1 MNRLI
6 PILAILIAAACG
18 APQATM
24 TGGGFRV
31 SGPYAHENLA
41 VYLVH
46 SDIQETREFIT
57 LDEGLKSGTVKVSEK
72 GEEQVSELL
81 LENGG
86 DVALFVQEGDRVK
99 GGKQDRIVG
108 LSFVV
113 PPRSGPRPIPS
124 FCVERGRW
132 EGSAKGFQEGSNG
145 GLASKEVRAA
155 AKVSGNQQEV
165 WKEVDAINGVAPD
178 RLGNTVKSTS
188 LNETADSPE
197 ARKAVEPFMASLAS
211 ILAKHPDAV
220 GVAFA
225 LNGTIEEVNVYPGH
239 KLVAKLYP
247 RLLES
252 YALSAVLNRKPGTA
266 PTAADVTAFMKEG
279 TEKKRQS
286 QEAVGNKVTL
296 CDYEKQVRCQTEFG
310 GAVVH
315 SQWMRMAEGAGI
327 QSAGQQTEQRQQIEQ
342 NGPPRR

>member
-1 MNRLI
+1 MNRVLST
-6 PILAILIAAACG
+6 LVLLAAACG

-46 SDIQETREFIT
+46 SDIQESRDFIT
-57 LDEGLKSGTVKVSEK
+57 LDEGLKSGAVKVTEK
-72 GEEQVSELL
+72 GQEQVSELL

-113 PPRSGPRPIPS
+113 PPRSGPQPIPS

-155 AKVSGNQQEV
+155 AKVSKSQQEV
-165 WKEVDAINGVAPD
+165 WKEVDTINRAAPD
-178 RLGNTVKSTS
+178 RIGNSVDSTS

-197 ARKAVEPFMASLAS
+197 ARKAVEPFMKSLAAV
-211 ILAKHPDAV
+211 LDKHSNAV

-239 KLVAKLYP
+239 KLAKKLYP

-252 YALSAVLNRKPGTA
+252 YALSAVLNRKPATA
-266 PTAADVTAFMKEG
+266 PTAAEVTAFMKEG
-279 TEKKRQS
+279 TEKKRHS
-286 QEAVGNKVTL
+286 QEAVGNRVTL
-296 CDYEKQVRCQTEFG
+296 CDYDKQVRCQTEFG

-315 SQWMRMAEGAGI
+315 SQWMRMSEGSGI
-327 QSAGQQTEQRQQIEQ
+327 QDSEQRQQVEQ
-342 NGPPRR
+342 QERR